1 MLPDF
6 LTGSPLSKG
15 GDKSDKKKDSSGKKH
30 GMFHIGSPL
39 KRKEKESPKSDKKG
53 ASSPS
58 PQESDQ
64 VCNFTFSCKCLMTMR
79 TLIKLNCPLYLF
91 AYVACDFCKIN
102 GLV

>member
-64 VCNFTFSCKCLMTMR
+64 VCIPSL
-79 TLIKLNCPLYLF
+79 LIFKTNLCELYR
-91 AYVACDFCKIN
+91 
-102 GLV
+102 